1 MPTSLSIL
9 VIYNPAADSHA
20 HESISPEGPIHYSLV
35 FDSLVFDVLVTY
47 ILALEHLFHDCFA
60 CVSLKS
66 DGLAPVSFSPY
77 TPKPDSILP
86 DNLSCETISGDSLA
100 HEYLAPVFSKII

>member
-9 VIYNPAADSHA
+9 IIYDPAADSHA

-35 FDSLVFDVLVTY
+35 FDSLVFDILVTVS
-47 ILALEHLFHDCFA
+47 LAMERLFHNCFA
-60 CVSLKS
+60 CVILKS
-66 DGLAPVSFSPY
+66 DGLAPVSFAPY

-86 DNLSCETISGDSLA
+86 DTLSCETISTDSLA